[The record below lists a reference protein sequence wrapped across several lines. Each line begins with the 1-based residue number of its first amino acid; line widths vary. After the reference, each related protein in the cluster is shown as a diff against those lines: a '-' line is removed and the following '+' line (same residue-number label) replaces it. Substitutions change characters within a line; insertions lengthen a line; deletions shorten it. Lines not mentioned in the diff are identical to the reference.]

1 MGNIVASGVGYS
13 YEVGKNC
20 EKFTEFTSDVVLTIK
35 SFYIYKIAYNNSK
48 YGKACLAGTQEFNGV
63 ILAQNKYFKGV
74 ILAQNKY
81 FNFQWEILQNVDTG
95 ELFILG
101 NHTKKCEK
109 NSLAIFELMQIEP
122 EVLAANHAKFT
133 AVARKFN
140 NNSELA
146 AQIKKLLK

>member
-1 MGNIVASGVGYS
+1 MGNTVASGGGYS

-20 EKFTEFTSDVVLTIK
+20 EKYTEFTSDVILTFK

-48 YGKACLAGTQEFNGV
+48 YGKACLAGTQDYNGI
-63 ILAQNKYFKGV
+63 ILAQNK
-74 ILAQNKY
+74 N
-81 FNFQWEILQNVDTG
+81 FNFQWEVLQNEDTD
-95 ELFILG
+95 EFFIFG

-109 NSLAIFELMQIEP
+109 NSLAIVEAMRIEP
-122 EVLAANHAKFT
+122 EVLAANHAKII
-133 AVARKFN
+133 AVARKFK

>member
-20 EKFTEFTSDVVLTIK
+20 EKFTEFTSDVILTFK

-48 YGKACLAGTQEFNGV
+48 YGKACLAGTQDYNGI
-63 ILAQNKYFKGV
+63 ILAQNK
-74 ILAQNKY
+74 N
-81 FNFQWEILQNVDTG
+81 FNFQWEVLQNEDTD
-95 ELFILG
+95 EFFIFG

-109 NSLAIFELMQIEP
+109 NSLAIVEAMRIEP
-122 EVLAANHAKFT
+122 EVLAANHAKII
-133 AVARKFN
+133 AVARKFK